1 MVIAA
6 RTRCIAALVIT
17 ALAAPG
23 WARAQTSR
31 PVITVT
37 TAPLAGAIRAGETIS
52 VRVTVR
58 LPKDVHVQSDKP
70 RDPSVIPT
78 ALTFAAPDGIAVERI
93 AYPKAVELA
102 QSGRAEALTVF
113 GGEFTIDARL
123 TVPTGVPSGKQLL
136 RGTLRYQACTETVC
150 FPPARAALE
159 WVLTVIGVDSGQD
172 LKRNPPSHGFRST
185 PLV

>member
-6 RTRCIAALVIT
+6 RTRCVAAL
-17 ALAAPG
+17 AFAFLAGPG
-23 WARAQTSR
+23 WARAQQSR

-37 TAPLAGAIRAGETIS
+37 TAPLAGAVTAGEPIS

-113 GGEFTIDARL
+113 GGDFSIDARL
-123 TVPTGVPSGKQLL
+123 TVPSDVPSGQRLL
-136 RGTLRYQACTETVC
+136 RGTLRYQACTESVC
-150 FPPARAALE
+150 FPPTRAAVE
-159 WVLTVIGVDSGQD
+159 WVLTVTGVDISLEGVE
-172 LKRNPPSHGFRST
+172 GRSKEIIK
-185 PLV
+185 